1 MMKASAMFDVAEM
14 DFAWD
19 SPWDS
24 LEMKCVYQDIVFWIL
39 CDVTREIDPYY
50 KTNCYKVDD
59 PDNIFARP
67 TTVNDLHNLFG
78 ACPSEISKGWFLFN
92 RTSSNFSDTK
102 VFEILNTFLF
112 LKDKSTIAQPTV
124 DEIMELLF
132 ARASHWSDKLTIKDL
147 LPQLASGRMI
157 QVHDQSPSGGLP
169 LNVIAEQVLFYKR
182 PIRSD
187 EQLILARA
195 LIDLGWRRHRTAQ
208 TRRWIAPPDFPKRDP
223 SKHRWYYR

>member
-1 MMKASAMFDVAEM
+1 MFDVAEI

-24 LEMKCVYQDIVFWIL
+24 LEMKSVYQDIVFWIL
-39 CDVTREIDPYY
+39 CDITREIDPYY
-50 KTNCYKVDD
+50 KINFYKIDD
-59 PDNIFARP
+59 PDDIFARP
-67 TTVNDLHNLFG
+67 TTVNDLHNLFA

-112 LKDKSTIAQPTV
+112 LKDKSTIAKPTI
-124 DEIMELLF
+124 DEIIELLF
-132 ARASHWSDKLTIKDL
+132 ARASHWSDRLTIEDL
-147 LPQLASGRMI
+147 LPQLTSGRMI
-157 QVHDQSPSGGLP
+157 QVHDQSQSGGLP

-187 EQLILARA
+187 EQRILASA
-195 LIDLGWRRHRTAQ
+195 LTDLGWRRHRTAQ
-208 TRRWIAPPDFPKRDP
+208 MRRWIAPPDFPTKDP
-223 SKHRWYYR
+223 GKLRWHYR